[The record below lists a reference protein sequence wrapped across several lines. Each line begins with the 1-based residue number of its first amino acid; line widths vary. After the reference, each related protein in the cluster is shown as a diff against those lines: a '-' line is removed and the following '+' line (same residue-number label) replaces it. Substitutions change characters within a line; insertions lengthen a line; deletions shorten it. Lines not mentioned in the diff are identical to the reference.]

1 MHILM
6 LATGGTIASQSS
18 LEGIRLAQK
27 PLPLCHRYREEVD
40 PAVEFTLR
48 TPYQI
53 LSENL
58 DPRRW
63 ETLLGPLLTEDLSG
77 FDGILITHG
86 SDTLSYTAAM
96 AGWILGHLSIPVVL
110 TAADKPLEH
119 PQSNG
124 WENFRAAVE
133 LIRTG
138 TPGVYVTYRNPGE
151 EMVTVFGWEEILQA
165 DCGADRFGCQNPA
178 PLGSSESGNVTLARL
193 PRRWSA
199 PLCPNLPVLNRKVLQ
214 LLCYPGLDLRQIQP
228 RPETAAVLL
237 RLYHSGTAPVEGE
250 GGAAAFLGRMERIG
264 VPCYLLGSKLKK
276 EARYVTAYELSAGG
290 GKFLSHR
297 LTPEV
302 AYCGLLLTVNQPE
315 LNPEDIWKRV
325 LG

>member
-1 MHILM
+1 MGNS
-6 LATGGTIASQSS
+6 A
-18 LEGIRLAQK
+18 
-27 PLPLCHRYREEVD
+27 
-40 PAVEFTLR
+40 
-48 TPYQI
+48 
-53 LSENL
+53 
-58 DPRRW
+58 
-63 ETLLGPLLTEDLSG
+63 GPLLTEDLSG

-96 AGWILGHLSIPVVL
+96 AGWILDHLSIPVVL

-165 DCGADRFGCQNPA
+165 DCAADRFGCQNPA
-178 PLGSSESGNVTLARL
+178 PLGSAQNGDVTLARL
-193 PRRWSA
+193 PRRWNA
-199 PLCPNLPVLNRKVLQ
+199 PLCPGFPVLNRKVLQ

-250 GGAAAFLGRMERIG
+250 GGRRRLPGADGADRSAL
-264 VPCYLLGSKLKK
+264 
-276 EARYVTAYELSAGG
+276 LSAGQQTEKG
-290 GKFLSHR
+290 SPVCHR
-297 LTPEV
+297 LRAFCRRREIPLPP
-302 AYCGLLLTVNQPE
+302 AHPGGGLLRAAAYRQPAGIE
-315 LNPEDIWKRV
+315 SGGHLETGFGIKQTKSEPGSVDALRFAFFGGRNISYLYR
-325 LG
+325 